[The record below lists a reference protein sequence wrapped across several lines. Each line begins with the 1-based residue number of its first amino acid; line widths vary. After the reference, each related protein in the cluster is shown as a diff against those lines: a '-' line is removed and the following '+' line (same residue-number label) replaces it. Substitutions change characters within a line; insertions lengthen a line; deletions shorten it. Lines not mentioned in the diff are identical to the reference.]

1 MFKFLYPLCLCVILL
16 CPVSPAE
23 DTYYNGR
30 LINLAPEH
38 FKALETIEKRLYNKT
53 NDDKVTLDRI
63 EQVET
68 DLYGEVQKGSPIS
81 RLNKLKV
88 KSMHYS
94 LRGTSIPPSMMKNY
108 QNKYIQNEEYQY
120 HDDVGLIDGFI
131 RLWFPDFYSQL
142 SQYRMLK
149 ESNGINDLYLP

>member
-1 MFKFLYPLCLCVILL
+1 MYKFFCPLCLCVVLL
-16 CPVSPAE
+16 CLPSFAE

-30 LINLAPEH
+30 LINLAPEQ
-38 FKALETIEKRLYNKT
+38 FKALETIEQRLYNKIH
-53 NDDKVTLDRI
+53 DDKVTLDRI
-63 EQVET
+63 EQVEM
-68 DLYGEVQKGSPIS
+68 DLYGDIQSGSPIE

-88 KSMHYS
+88 KSMHQA

-131 RLWFPDFYSQL
+131 RLCFPDLYFQL
-142 SQYRMLK
+142 SQ
-149 ESNGINDLYLP
+149 